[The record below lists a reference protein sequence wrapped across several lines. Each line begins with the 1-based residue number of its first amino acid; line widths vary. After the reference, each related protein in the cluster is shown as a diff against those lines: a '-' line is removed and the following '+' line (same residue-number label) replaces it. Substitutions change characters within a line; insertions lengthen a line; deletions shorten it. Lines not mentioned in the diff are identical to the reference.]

1 MALVELGRFSNG
13 VEASIIR
20 GRLAADGIEAVCFD
34 SGMNI
39 AESVGIMIPVR
50 LMVNDQDLEAARTI
64 IREAEAQ

>member
-20 GRLAADGIEAVCFD
+20 GRLASDGIEAHCFD
-34 SGMNI
+34 AGMNI

-50 LMVNDQDLEAARTI
+50 LMVDEADLEAARTI